1 MSSVDLGTA
10 PLSRLFLR
18 YVTPTV
24 AAMLVTGIYVT
35 IDGIFVGHILGQDG
49 LAGMMLAYPICA
61 VLYAVGALIGMGS
74 SSLASFYLGK
84 GEQARARHIVGNALV
99 MVLIASALLAFIGIR
114 YGKAMLVW
122 MGAQG
127 VIFDAGFAYLQWY
140 AWLGVFA
147 VLSMAFTALLRN
159 DGRPGLTTWILVG
172 GGVLNVLLDYLLMA
186 VIPWG
191 LAGAAIATMLSQA
204 VTGGLCLWH
213 FFTPRSQLRI
223 RWDTLVPDWRLMGET
238 LRLGVSSFLMYL
250 YLSVVL
256 ALHNKALLAV
266 GTSLHVAAYGVI
278 SYSEAFFY
286 LIFEGIAMGIQ
297 PIASF
302 NAGAG
307 NWCAGAAGA
316 QPGIGSDHGGGTVRD
331 DPAVSV
337 AGGSGLSVC
346 GGQCCP
352 VAGGEPRY
360 LALLLGAAHGRL
372 AAGGGHLLPGH
383 QPGPHRFPAHRRQAG
398 ADRRFPVGLLLPVG
412 SGRCLAGAAHLQH
425 SAGPGDVA
433 GDEQG
438 GAPAQRC
445 LRCGHASMK
454 KVASAAFFILSAPAC
469 GQQVAGLR
477 A

>member
-1 MSSVDLGTA
+1 MICNTNNGRSRPDLAIILAVFPSIEHFMSAVDLGTS
-10 PLSRLFLR
+10 PLSRLFWR

-49 LAGMMLAYPICA
+49 LAGLMLAYPICA

-84 GEQARARHIVGNALV
+84 GEQKRARHIVGNALV
-99 MVLIASALLAFIGIR
+99 MVLVAAAVLAFIGIN
-114 YGKAMLVW
+114 YGDEMLAW
-122 MGAQG
+122 MGAEG
-127 VIFDAGFAYLQWY
+127 DIFTAGLAYLQWY

-172 GGVLNVLLDYLLMA
+172 GGLLNVLLDYLLMA

-213 FFTPRSQLRI
+213 FFTPRSKLRI
-223 RWDTLVPDWRLMGET
+223 GWDTLLPDWRLMLET
-238 LRLGVSSFLMYL
+238 VKLGFSSFLMYL

-278 SYSEAFFY
+278 SYTEAFFY
-286 LIFEGIAMGIQ
+286 LIFEGIAMGSQ

-307 NWCAGAAGA
+307 NWQRVLRIRNLALGVTVAIALCGMVPLYLWPEGAVYLFAGDN
-316 QPGIGSDHGGGTVRD
+316 PT
-331 DPAVSV
+331 
-337 AGGSGLSVC
+337 LL
-346 GGQCCP
+346 P
-352 VAGGEPRY
+352 VAT
-360 LALLLGAAHGRL
+360 LGIWLYFWG
-372 AAGGGHLLPGH
+372 LPME
-383 QPGPHRFPAHRRQAG
+383 
-398 ADRRFPVGLLLPVG
+398 GLLLVG
-412 SGRCLAGAAHLQH
+412 ATYFQAINRPRIASLLTGGKLLLIGGFLWGF
-425 SAGPGDVA
+425 STLWGVA
-433 GDEQG
+433 GVWL
-438 GAPAQRC
+438 ALPTC
-445 LRCGHASMK
+445 STLLVLLMW
-454 KVASAAFFILSAPAC
+454 
-469 GQQVAGLR
+469 R
-477 A
+477 AMRQESGSHTPV

>member
-1 MSSVDLGTA
+1 MSALDLGTA
-10 PLSRLFLR
+10 PLSRLFWR

-49 LAGMMLAYPICA
+49 LAGLMLAYPICA

-84 GEQARARHIVGNALV
+84 GEQKRARHIVGNALV
-99 MVLIASALLAFIGIR
+99 MVLVAAAVLAFIGIN
-114 YGKAMLVW
+114 YGDEMLAW
-122 MGAQG
+122 MGAEG
-127 VIFDAGFAYLQWY
+127 DIFTAGLAYLQWY

-172 GGVLNVLLDYLLMA
+172 GGLLNVLLDYLLMA

-213 FFTPRSQLRI
+213 FFTPRSKLRI
-223 RWDTLVPDWRLMGET
+223 GWDTLLPDWQLMLET
-238 LRLGVSSFLMYL
+238 VKLGFSSFLMYL

-278 SYSEAFFY
+278 SYTEAFFY

-307 NWCAGAAGA
+307 NWQRVLRIRNLALGVTVAIALCGMVPLYLWPEGAVYLFAGDNA
-316 QPGIGSDHGGGTVRD
+316 T
-331 DPAVSV
+331 
-337 AGGSGLSVC
+337 LL
-346 GGQCCP
+346 P
-352 VAGGEPRY
+352 VAT
-360 LALLLGAAHGRL
+360 LGIWLYFWG
-372 AAGGGHLLPGH
+372 LPME
-383 QPGPHRFPAHRRQAG
+383 
-398 ADRRFPVGLLLPVG
+398 GLLLVG
-412 SGRCLAGAAHLQH
+412 ATYFQAINRPRIASLLTGGKLLLIGGFLWGF
-425 SAGPGDVA
+425 STLWGVA
-433 GDEQG
+433 GVWL
-438 GAPAQRC
+438 ALPTC
-445 LRCGHASMK
+445 STLLVLLMW
-454 KVASAAFFILSAPAC
+454 
-469 GQQVAGLR
+469 R
-477 A
+477 AMRQESGSHTQD

>member
-1 MSSVDLGTA
+1 MSALDLGTA
-10 PLSRLFLR
+10 PLSRLFWR

-49 LAGMMLAYPICA
+49 LAGLMLAYPICA
-61 VLYAVGALIGMGS
+61 VLYAVGALSGMGS

-84 GEQARARHIVGNALV
+84 GEQKRARHIVGNALV
-99 MVLIASALLAFIGIR
+99 MVLVAAAVLAFIGIN
-114 YGKAMLVW
+114 YGDEMLAW
-122 MGAQG
+122 MGAEG
-127 VIFDAGFAYLQWY
+127 DIFTAGLAYLQWY

-172 GGVLNVLLDYLLMA
+172 GGLLNVLLDYLLMA

-213 FFTPRSQLRI
+213 FFTPRSKLRI
-223 RWDTLVPDWRLMGET
+223 GWDTLLPDWRLMLET
-238 LRLGVSSFLMYL
+238 VKLGFSSFLMYL

-278 SYSEAFFY
+278 SYTEAFFY

-307 NWCAGAAGA
+307 NWQRVLRIRNLALGVTVAIALCGMVPLYLWPEGAVYLFAGDNA
-316 QPGIGSDHGGGTVRD
+316 T
-331 DPAVSV
+331 
-337 AGGSGLSVC
+337 LL
-346 GGQCCP
+346 P
-352 VAGGEPRY
+352 VAT
-360 LALLLGAAHGRL
+360 LGIWLYFWG
-372 AAGGGHLLPGH
+372 LPME
-383 QPGPHRFPAHRRQAG
+383 
-398 ADRRFPVGLLLPVG
+398 GLLLVG
-412 SGRCLAGAAHLQH
+412 ATYFQAINRPRIASLLTGGKLLLIGGFLWGF
-425 SAGPGDVA
+425 STLWGVA
-433 GDEQG
+433 GVWL
-438 GAPAQRC
+438 ALPTC
-445 LRCGHASMK
+445 STLLVLLMW
-454 KVASAAFFILSAPAC
+454 
-469 GQQVAGLR
+469 R
-477 A
+477 AMRQESGSHTQD